1 MVPMVG
7 GMGVSGVVPM
17 VGGMGVPMGASP
29 TGMSGMSGMSAT
41 MPTMPTMP
49 TTIPTMPTTPTS
61 VSPTITPS
69 LGMYNP
75 YNTFTPQGNVSGTA
89 PKVPKMMYMR
99 TDISME
105 EWRATQPQYRYQEFV
120 GAVNAP
126 R

>member
-17 VGGMGVPMGASP
+17 VSGMGVPMGASP
-29 TGMSGMSGMSAT
+29 AGMSGMPGMSAT

-49 TTIPTMPTTPTS
+49 TTPTS
-61 VSPTITPS
+61 VSPTMTPS

>member
-1 MVPMVG
+1 
-7 GMGVSGVVPM
+7 MGVPGVVPM
-17 VGGMGVPMGASP
+17 VSAPVMGVAMGASP
-29 TGMSGMSGMSAT
+29 AAMGASPAV

-49 TTIPTMPTTPTS
+49 SMPTMPATIPTS
-61 VSPTITPS
+61 VSPTMTPS

-75 YNTFTPQGNVSGTA
+75 YNSFTPQGSVSGA
-89 PKVPKMMYMR
+89 VSKIPKMMYMR
-99 TDISME
+99 TDLSME